1 MDSAYLQWLR
11 YRRRTPTCLIV
22 ILTGQVDEALVAE
35 ILRQGAR
42 AYLVKTHMDGY
53 AIRRNSVTIKMVR
66 YILLHSFT
74 ETFS

>member
-1 MDSAYLQWLR
+1 MDRAYLQWLR
-11 YRRRTPTCLIV
+11 YRRRPPTCLIA
-22 ILTGQVDEALVAE
+22 ILTGRVDKALVAE

-53 AIRRNSVTIKMVR
+53 AIRKKSVTIKMVR
-66 YILLHSFT
+66 YILLRSFT